1 MTHSID
7 TRSLQEQSNEID
19 NKASG
24 EELVKVEQI
33 EGTPFITVVREGKG
47 FIAIGQRRLTDEL
60 EPYELEHKAKTIAE
74 TDWEFMVSVIGAVV
88 EQCVEVKWDENRLK
102 QKGGIKNGNEEG
114 ASQEGSKA

>member
-7 TRSLQEQSNEID
+7 TQSLQEQSNEID

-33 EGTPFITVVREGKG
+33 EGTPFIKVIQEGKG
-47 FIAIGQRRLTDEL
+47 FIAIGQRRLTDNL
-60 EPYELEHKAKTIAE
+60 EVYELEHKAQTISE
-74 TDWEFMVSVIGAVV
+74 LDWEFMISVVGAIV

-102 QKGGIKNGNEEG
+102 QKGGIKND
-114 ASQEGSKA
+114 K